1 MPSLT
6 LEQTPNVEVHLT
18 PQLRTKLQNR
28 LQTIAKLR
36 AQIEAATDQL
46 TLAEADVED
55 VRAIAG
61 FKSGDF
67 PGYGKVTRVEGQTS
81 KSMTRKALLAVGVTL
96 AQMEAATKEKPKKGY
111 TLITLPGE
119 TPKPAY
125 NHTEE
130 NE

>member
-6 LEQTPNVEVHLT
+6 LEQTPNQELNLT

-28 LQTIAKLR
+28 LQTVAKLR
-36 AQIEAATDQL
+36 AQIETLADQL

-55 VRAIAG
+55 ARALAG

-67 PGYGKVTRVEGQTS
+67 PGYGKITRVDGLTS
-81 KSMTRKALLAVGVTL
+81 KSMTRKALLAEGVTL
-96 AQMEAATKEKPKKGY
+96 AQMAAATKEKPKKAY

-119 TPKPAY
+119 TQPAY

>member
-6 LEQTPNVEVHLT
+6 LEQAPNLELDLT

-28 LQTIAKLR
+28 LQTVAKLR
-36 AQIEAATDQL
+36 KQIDELNDEL
-46 TLAEADVED
+46 LMAEGAIED
-55 VRAIAG
+55 ARQMAG

-67 PGYGKVTRVEGQTS
+67 PGYGKITRIEGLTS
-81 KSMTRKALLAVGVTL
+81 KSMTRKKLLSVGVTL
-96 AQMEAATKEKPKKGY
+96 AQLNAATVEKPKKGY

-119 TPKPAY
+119 APPTPY